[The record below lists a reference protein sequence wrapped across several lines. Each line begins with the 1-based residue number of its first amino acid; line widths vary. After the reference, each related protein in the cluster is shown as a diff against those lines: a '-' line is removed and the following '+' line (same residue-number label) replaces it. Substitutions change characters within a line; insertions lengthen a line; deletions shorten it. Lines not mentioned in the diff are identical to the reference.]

1 MSLLEL
7 FFPIATVVLA
17 VGCYT
22 CYRTGKPAREL
33 LAEKRAAEA
42 KKAAE
47 EVIKLARE
55 ESDKEMMRHVSAAL
69 KVLFSE
75 ARDYSHREEE
85 NRRRGY
91 NGFQSPSYHFPQEI
105 REGFHK
111 VLRVSTLETKMDEVV
126 TRVDAIA
133 KHRKDL
139 INQVGEIH
147 KVLKDYA

>member
-1 MSLLEL
+1 MSFWTAL
-7 FFPIATVVLA
+7 FAVLITAA
-17 VGCYT
+17 VTTWIGFRCT
-22 CYRTGKPAREL
+22 RESRKL

-42 KKAAE
+42 QKEAE
-47 EVIKLARE
+47 MVMRLARE
-55 ESDKEMMRHVSAAL
+55 ESDKTMLDAVTKAL
-69 KVLFSE
+69 KVLFTE

-85 NRRRGY
+85 RRRGY
-91 NGFQSPSYHFPQEI
+91 KGPQSPSYHFPREI

-126 TRVDAIA
+126 TRVDATA

-139 INQVGEIH
+139 INQVNEIH